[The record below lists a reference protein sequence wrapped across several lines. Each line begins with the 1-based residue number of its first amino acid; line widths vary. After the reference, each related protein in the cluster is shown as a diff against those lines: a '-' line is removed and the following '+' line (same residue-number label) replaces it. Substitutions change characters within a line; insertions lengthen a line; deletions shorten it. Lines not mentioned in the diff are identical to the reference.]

1 MHDLYFN
8 RLGEVVVLNNTVI
21 TNVLSALDYNSVVV
35 LALLIMLDTIL
46 GIAAS
51 IKLGVGIDSGIGRH
65 GLMSKAVEVLVC
77 ITFNA
82 LSLLAPEL
90 IPSLLA
96 AGIYAFFILFEL
108 TSIVENLG
116 LLGYEIPVLTQY
128 LKVLKDN
135 NKTLDV
141 DLAKSNKAI
150 YKDTQSKGGKE
161 DE

>member
-8 RLGEVVVLNNTVI
+8 SIQGAATLNNAVI
-21 TNVLSALDYNSVVV
+21 INVLSALDYNSIGV

-46 GIAAS
+46 GITAS

-65 GLMSKAVEVLVC
+65 GLMSKAIEVLVC

-90 IPSLLA
+90 IPSLLTT
-96 AGIYAFFILFEL
+96 GIYAFFILFEL

-128 LKVLKDN
+128 LKVLKDKD
-135 NKTLDV
+135 KTLDV
-141 DLAKSNKAI
+141 DLTKSNKAI
-150 YKDTQSKGGKE
+150 YKNTQSKGGKE